1 MAPRINYISQ
11 LNTFFKIAASIG
23 LTATERALYQALLHK
38 NNALYWSESFTT
50 PASELLGLSG
60 LSQSS
65 MQRARKKLI
74 QVGLITYKNRGSNR
88 APRYTVPELSDEYV
102 LTILNNTSDN
112 TVNNTAVNTPNNTMN
127 NTSNT
132 LNKQD
137 ETKQNETEKELAAR
151 AQIQKL
157 YQQKI
162 RPMDSPQNIDR
173 VQSFLKDDVALEV
186 ILHAIDVSAKDG
198 GHSAGYVVKKLN
210 DWKERGVNTVEDAK
224 SADKAWKSEFKKDNT
239 LYRQKKTDYSQ
250 TLYTYYQQELRFSPG
265 LTFEEYVKRK
275 RLNERDKT
283 ALEQYINNMEDGT

>member
-137 ETKQNETEKELAAR
+137 ETKQNETEKSL
-151 AQIQKL
+151 
-157 YQQKI
+157 
-162 RPMDSPQNIDR
+162 
-173 VQSFLKDDVALEV
+173 
-186 ILHAIDVSAKDG
+186 LHARKFRNSIS
-198 GHSAGYVVKKLN
+198 KK
-210 DWKERGVNTVEDAK
+210 
-224 SADKAWKSEFKKDNT
+224 
-239 LYRQKKTDYSQ
+239 
-250 TLYTYYQQELRFSPG
+250 
-265 LTFEEYVKRK
+265 
-275 RLNERDKT
+275 
-283 ALEQYINNMEDGT
+283 

>member
-1 MAPRINYISQ
+1 MAPRINYINQ

-38 NNALYWSESFTT
+38 NNSLYWSESFTT
-50 PASELLGLSG
+50 PSSEILGLSG

-102 LTILNNTSDN
+102 LTILNSTSDN
-112 TVNNTAVNTPNNTMN
+112 TVTNTPVNTPNNTVT

-137 ETKQNETEKELAAR
+137 ETKLNETNKELAAR

-173 VQSFLKDDVALEV
+173 VQSFLEDGVALEV
-186 ILHAIDVSAKDG
+186 ILCAINVSARDG
-198 GHSAGYVVKKLN
+198 GKSAGYVVSKLN
-210 DWKERGVNTVEDAK
+210 DWVARGVKSVEEAK
-224 SADKAWKSEFKKDNT
+224 VADEAWKSEVSKGKQLANTGSSEYDN
-239 LYRQKKTDYSQ
+239 L
-250 TLYTYYQQELRFSPG
+250 G
-265 LTFEEYVKRK
+265 W
-275 RLNERDKT
+275 
-283 ALEQYINNMEDGT
+283 

>member
-50 PASELLGLSG
+50 PASEILGLSG

-112 TVNNTAVNTPNNTMN
+112 TVNNTAVNTPNNTVT

-173 VQSFLKDDVALEV
+173 VQSFLEDDVALEV
-186 ILHAIDVSAKDG
+186 ILHAINVSAKDG

-210 DWKERGVNTVEDAK
+210 DWKERGVNSVEDAK
-224 SADKAWKSEFKKDNT
+224 SADKAWKSEFKKIIRRID
-239 LYRQKKTDYSQ
+239 
-250 TLYTYYQQELRFSPG
+250 
-265 LTFEEYVKRK
+265 RK
-275 RLNERDKT
+275 RPTIVRRCTHIISKSYVFRLV
-283 ALEQYINNMEDGT
+283 